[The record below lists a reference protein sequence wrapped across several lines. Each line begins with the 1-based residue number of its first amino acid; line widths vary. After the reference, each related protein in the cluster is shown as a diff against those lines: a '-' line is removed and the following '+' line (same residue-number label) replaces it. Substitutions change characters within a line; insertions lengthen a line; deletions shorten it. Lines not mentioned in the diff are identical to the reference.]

1 MANHVYFTITIDGVD
16 ESEWEHLFKEE
27 EVTYKDYNDEEQT
40 RIDLVELHD
49 QPFYEG
55 VGKKIIGENGW
66 LENGYDWYCENVG
79 AKWCNIEDWSSGY
92 IYGYSAWNQPTYM
105 AERIVQYL
113 SETYDREFEA
123 KMTFEDEFRN
133 FVGIEYFDSYKVD
146 EEWAVGMDENI
157 IDGGDINIQVE
168 ENYKCDISDEN
179 FEWWEEREDINGA
192 VTVPSEFADDLVY
205 NFFETG
211 QL

>member
-1 MANHVYFTITIDGVD
+1 MANHVYFTITIDGVN

-27 EVTYKDYNDEEQT
+27 EITYKDYQDQEQT

-55 VGKKIIGENGW
+55 VGEKIIGENGW

-92 IYGYSAWNQPTYM
+92 IYGYSAWSQPTM
-105 AERIVQYL
+105 LAENIVRFL
-113 SETYDREFEA
+113 SEKYDREFNA

-133 FVGIEYFDSYKVD
+133 FIGIEYFDSWKLED
-146 EEWAVGMDENI
+146 EWAVGVDENI
-157 IDGGDINIQVE
+157 IDGQEINDLVE
-168 ENYKCDISDEN
+168 ENYKCDISSED
-179 FEWWEEREDINGA
+179 FDWWDEREDINGA
-192 VTVPSEFADDLVY
+192 VTVPSEYADDLVY

>member
-1 MANHVYFTITIDGVD
+1 MANHVYFTITIDGMD

-27 EVTYKDYNDEEQT
+27 EITYKDYQDQEQT
-40 RIDLVELHD
+40 RMDLVELHD

-55 VGKKIIGENGW
+55 VGEKIIGENGW

-92 IYGYSAWNQPTYM
+92 IYGYSAWSQPTM
-105 AERIVQYL
+105 LAENVLRYL
-113 SETYDREFEA
+113 SKKYDREFTA

-133 FVGIEYFDSYKVD
+133 FVGIEYFDSFKLED
-146 EEWAVGMDENI
+146 EWAVGIDENI
-157 IDGGDINIQVE
+157 IDGDEINAQVE
-168 ENYKCDISDEN
+168 ENYKCDISDED
-179 FEWWEEREDINGA
+179 FDWWDEREDINGA
-192 VTVPSEFADDLVY
+192 ETVPSEFADDLVY

>member
-27 EVTYKDYNDEEQT
+27 EITYKDYQDQEQT

-55 VGKKIIGENGW
+55 VGEKIIGENGW

-92 IYGYSAWNQPTYM
+92 IYGYSAWSQPTM
-105 AERIVQYL
+105 LAENIVKFL
-113 SETYDREFEA
+113 SEKYDREFEA

-133 FVGIEYFDSYKVD
+133 FVGIEYFDSWKLD
-146 EEWAVGMDENI
+146 DEWAVGVDENI
-157 IDGGDINIQVE
+157 IDGQEINDLVE

-192 VTVPSEFADDLVY
+192 ETVPSEFADDLVY

>member
-27 EVTYKDYNDEEQT
+27 EITYKDYQDEERT

-55 VGKKIIGENGW
+55 VGEKIIGENGW

-79 AKWCNIEDWSSGY
+79 AKWCNIEDWNSGY
-92 IYGYSAWNQPTYM
+92 IYGYSAWSQPTM
-105 AERIVQYL
+105 LAENIVRYL
-113 SETYDREFEA
+113 SEKYDREFEA

-133 FVGIEYFDSYKVD
+133 FVGIEYFDSYKLD
-146 EEWAVGMDENI
+146 DEWAVGTDENI
-157 IDGGDINIQVE
+157 IDGQDINDRVE
-168 ENYKCDISDEN
+168 ENYKMDLSDDD
-179 FEWWEEREDINGA
+179 FDWWGEYKDINGEM
-192 VTVPSEFADDLVY
+192 TNPSEFADDLVY